1 MRLKGFKYLKKQRI
15 LTLTIVLTLSST
27 LFSTTAISLL
37 SLYRGWT
44 AYLGEGEDIIAIYDR
59 KSSTPFTGLVPAY
72 LAGTML
78 TKNGVLASSPEAIAP
93 CSIKNELIFL
103 RGIMPED
110 FARLNPLTIVEGNML
125 KRGDLYSAVLGKNSA
140 KKLNVRPGGKIL
152 VFGTLTERY
161 LELHA
166 KGVYSSNS
174 PLDDEILAPL
184 PVGQW
189 LRGTDYN
196 HVTLIRLKIDRDVT
210 SPAAIF
216 EEIAKEASK
225 PTQSQEEAK
234 PPEESPITASTLRF
248 MIEDIEVGD
257 VQKFMKNYMDRY
269 GMTKEALLVFS
280 VTVFVFSSIAIAA
293 AIKTLI
299 TQHKGE
305 INVLR
310 SIGASEKL
318 LKRDIFVKLL
328 PWSLIA
334 SSIGMALATALLTA
348 AKECGYLQVLSHT
361 VQLQLDPLI
370 MAINFTLAI
379 LLVLISILKEDLE

>member
-1 MRLKGFKYLKKQRI
+1 
-15 LTLTIVLTLSST
+15 
-27 LFSTTAISLL
+27 
-37 SLYRGWT
+37 
-44 AYLGEGEDIIAIYDR
+44 
-59 KSSTPFTGLVPAY
+59 
-72 LAGTML
+72 
-78 TKNGVLASSPEAIAP
+78 
-93 CSIKNELIFL
+93 
-103 RGIMPED
+103 
-110 FARLNPLTIVEGNML
+110 
-125 KRGDLYSAVLGKNSA
+125 
-140 KKLNVRPGGKIL
+140 
-152 VFGTLTERY
+152 
-161 LELHA
+161 
-166 KGVYSSNS
+166 
-174 PLDDEILAPL
+174 
-184 PVGQW
+184 
-189 LRGTDYN
+189 
-196 HVTLIRLKIDRDVT
+196 
-210 SPAAIF
+210 
-216 EEIAKEASK
+216 
-225 PTQSQEEAK
+225 
-234 PPEESPITASTLRF
+234 
-248 MIEDIEVGD
+248 
-257 VQKFMKNYMDRY
+257 MDRY